1 MNLKI
6 TFHNMP
12 HSDPLEA
19 HAHEKFSKLAELLA
33 HIHEDSPVSAEL
45 WLKANKQHDH
55 HAVELHIR
63 SAEFDLNAHDQGAD
77 MYVALDNTMD
87 KMLKQVKKEKERLR
101 DRMHKPDTEKRKFE
115 R

>member
-12 HSDPLEA
+12 HSDPLES
-19 HAHEKFSKLAELLA
+19 HAHEKFTKLAELLTN
-33 HIHEDSPVSAEL
+33 IEDRHPVNAEL

-55 HAVELHIR
+55 HAVELHVK
-63 SAEFDLNAHDQGAD
+63 AAGFDLNAHDEGPD
-77 MYVALDNTMD
+77 MYIALDNTMD
-87 KMLKQVKKEKERLR
+87 KMLKQIKKEKERLR
-101 DRMHKPDTEKRKFE
+101 DKMHKPNTEKRNFE

>member
-12 HSDPLEA
+12 HSDPLEE
-19 HAHEKFSKLAELLA
+19 HAHEKFTKLAELLSNMDGR
-33 HIHEDSPVSAEL
+33 EPVHAEL

-63 SAEFDLNAHDQGAD
+63 SSSLDLNAHDEGTD
-77 MYVALDNTMD
+77 MYVAVDNTMD
-87 KMLKQVKKEKERLR
+87 KMLKQIKKEKERLR
-101 DRMHKPDTEKRKFE
+101 DKMHKPDTEKRKFE